1 MSGDKEIR
9 AEIICDSISP
19 AGGRMTTFVVRF
31 PRIILAEVNTHKMI
45 SKNSASSRA
54 RPSAAVLEEART
66 HPFLPSF
73 WGKNQKGMQAA
84 EEIADSAKEAAQ
96 HTWETLV
103 RQAVHGASQLADAG
117 VHKQLAN
124 RPLEPYMYH
133 TAVLSGTEWSNF
145 FALRAHPDAQ
155 PEFQELAFAMR
166 TAYAA
171 NTPSVLVSGAW
182 HLPFVDEREQKVFR
196 DEILCRMSVAR
207 CARVSY
213 LTQDG
218 RKSYEDDL
226 ALYER
231 LVTSGHMSPL
241 EHVARA
247 LSPDEWGRVVEV
259 AAGWWL
265 RKRVPMGNLWGF
277 LQFRKT
283 VPNEHDFGLVVASSK
298 EEEEK

>member
-1 MSGDKEIR
+1 MSDDKEIR
-9 AEIICDSISP
+9 AEIICDSVSP

-171 NTPSVLVSGAW
+171 NTPSVLVSGEW
-182 HLPFVDEREQKVFR
+182 HLPFVDEREKKVFR

-226 ALYER
+226 ALYAR
-231 LVTSGHMSPL
+231 LVENGHMSPL

-247 LSPDEWGRVVEV
+247 LSTDEWERVVEV
-259 AAGWWL
+259 AAGWWI

-283 VPNEHDFGLVVASSK
+283 VPNEHDFGLVVDSFKEK
-298 EEEEK
+298 EEK